1 MISNVKKQDN
11 NIIYNKKT
19 LPSLLLTVSLQKALM
34 EETFSAFDINKKK
47 YKVKNNSSPTVKH

>member
-1 MISNVKKQDN
+1 
-11 NIIYNKKT
+11 